1 LEHLSYLEYEC
12 VGKTEIDSLSGNRF
26 LGAFNSEM
34 VFWEKRTID
43 SVWIAFKFYF
53 VTDLLPGKF
62 KLNNYDYSLSSS
74 MEYTYIEIISYT
86 NRF

>member
-1 LEHLSYLEYEC
+1 MKIYKEDH
-12 VGKTEIDSLSGNRF
+12 GKKIEIDSLSGNRF
-26 LGAFNSEM
+26 LGAWNGDLT
-34 VFWEKRTID
+34 FWEKRTID

-74 MEYTYIEIISYT
+74 ME
-86 NRF
+86 